1 MKWRLLLS
9 PSWIENSTINI
20 HLVIKDLH
28 ANFMNKNSL
37 HGTISMTLLGSTI
50 EPLQSLSRQFWLT
63 LNRCVKSD
71 HIATLTCYGLLW
83 FNSLINGNVAIAVL
97 ESVISHQNVHLINFI
112 FISFGNCQN
121 SISLCLPGQWDV
133 LISIWVK
140 VINENNAKMAII
152 FWLSPMKV
160 IVLIKTY

>member
-9 PSWIENSTINI
+9 LSWIENSTINI

-71 HIATLTCYGLLW
+71 HIATLTFYGLLW
-83 FNSLINGNVAIAVL
+83 FNPPINGNVAIAVL

-121 SISLCLPGQWDV
+121 SSSLCLPGQWDV

-140 VINENNAKMAII
+140 VINENSAKIAII

-160 IVLIKTY
+160 IVLIKTC